1 MIIPARHISED
12 SDAFS
17 SYWNPKTSS
26 YFNSNLS
33 KNISLK
39 DAEKNI
45 KYYFEVDKLGDVIA
59 EEYLVKH
66 GFGKGMGM
74 LHQMIDSYPKNK
86 ETYSENTQ
94 KFLNQIFSIPAWL
107 NYELINAGCDFS
119 NRTGTSGLATLRNY
133 SLMGGYE
140 SSAINKPLIFTEA
153 LKKGAVKRLSD
164 TVVFWINVTS
174 KNELQLKGKGFYS
187 AITTRLIHSYSRIMI
202 EKNPNWKSELWG
214 RPLNIWD
221 MLATNLGFSIAYI
234 DGLKKLN
241 FHPTQKEIDGTLH
254 LWKYVGHLIGIPEH
268 LLVENE
274 QQAVDALYLW
284 SKTQKGADA
293 DSIALAHSLY
303 TEPKKVTFTNSTLL
317 KNFVYKTNLGYNWE
331 MLGIESCH
339 KLQIPK
345 TKAVYWVKIIW
356 FINSIVEKYAFS
368 SEKRYKKIV
377 ARGYKQQVEV
387 RELYHKEK

>member
-1 MIIPARHISED
+1 MIIPARHISEN

-17 SYWNPKTSS
+17 SYWNPKTST
-26 YFNSNLS
+26 YFNSKLS

-39 DAEKNI
+39 DAEKYI
-45 KYYFEVDKLGDVIA
+45 KYYFEIDELGDAIA

-74 LHQMIDSYPKNK
+74 LHQMIACYPKNK

-94 KFLNQIFSIPAWL
+94 KFLNQIFTIPTWL
-107 NYELINAGCDFS
+107 NHDLIEAGCNFS
-119 NRTGTSGLATLRNY
+119 NRTGTSGMATLRNY

-140 SSAINKPLIFTEA
+140 SAAINKPLIFTEA

-202 EKNPNWKSELWG
+202 EKNPDWKSELWG
-214 RPLNIWD
+214 RPLNLWD

-254 LWKYVGHLIGIPEH
+254 LWKYVGYLIGIPEH

-293 DSIALAHSLY
+293 DSVALAHSLY
-303 TEPKKVTFTNSTLL
+303 TEPKNVTFTNSTQL

-331 MLGIESCH
+331 MLGTESCN

-345 TKAVYWVKIIW
+345 TKAIYWVKMIKNMNAII
-356 FINSIVEKYAFS
+356 EKLAFS
-368 SEKRYKKIV
+368 SNTMYKQIV
-377 ARGYKQQVEV
+377 KRGYKQQVEV
-387 RELYHKEK
+387 RELYHLEK